1 MGIGQYKRS
10 TSQDQQVEMKKSGGR
25 SGVGEKEEGRE
36 KKLWGRA

>member
-1 MGIGQYKRS
+1 
-10 TSQDQQVEMKKSGGR
+10 MKKSGGR